1 VNNFFCC
8 CCLLVCF
15 DILKRGKEM
24 GLCCGNGSV
33 PPGNIPRIKA
43 RYTFYLREG
52 HSGFDNM
59 KQKGQ
64 NNEGINIKY

>member
-1 VNNFFCC
+1 
-8 CCLLVCF
+8 
-15 DILKRGKEM
+15 M

-33 PPGNIPRIKA
+33 PLGNIPRIKA